1 MRLYCRSTGVMVRAF
16 AGLVVLA
23 SAVAGVSTFS
33 ADSPV
38 LLASTRPALV
48 LNLRL
53 TSTQVLPPVSAAAL
67 MAETSAI
74 WGGHIQLGW
83 LTGDAVDDEATTLR
97 VIVLARAVPP
107 AGETS
112 PWTVGELVRM
122 EGARALAIA
131 SITGARRIVEE
142 ARLPLIDLPA
152 VHDRRL
158 GVVLGR
164 AVAHEIGHYLL
175 RTSTHASHGLMRA
188 RIDAREF
195 ADLRSG
201 PFRLDVAA
209 QAHMATLA
217 AGGALSNAET
227 FSYSTH

>member
-1 MRLYCRSTGVMVRAF
+1 MK
-16 AGLVVLA
+16 
-23 SAVAGVSTFS
+23 
-33 ADSPV
+33 
-38 LLASTRPALV
+38 
-48 LNLRL
+48 
-53 TSTQVLPPVSAAAL
+53 STQVLPLASMAAL

-74 WGGHIQLGW
+74 WNECHIRLRW
-83 LTGDAVDDEATTLR
+83 LNEEVPEAEAPESQARVLR
-97 VIVLARAVPP
+97 VLVLARAVPA

-152 VHDRRL
+152 THDHRV

-175 RTSTHASHGLMRA
+175 RTSTHASQGLMRA
-188 RIDAREF
+188 RIDVREF

-209 QAHMATLA
+209 QAHLATLA
-217 AGGALSNAET
+217 ARGTFSHDST
-227 FSYSTH
+227 FSYSEN